1 MEYNVNSPQVG
12 MSMTPPSLLK
22 EGQFLILVNGNIQA
36 VDGNFAMITNDS
48 SNLLGTRFKEGF
60 KVIGT
65 NVVPSLSTTFFF
77 LYSPITE
84 ESEIGF
90 LFDTSSP
97 DKPDAIADQCCENQ
111 IVESTPLEQTAQNP
125 ISPYYTF
132 VNAGCLNF
140 DVDYPVTSWIK
151 IDDCNVRIYFND
163 FRNPPRYID
172 YKDFQKVNISNCP
185 LIETNELDC
194 DKILIFPETCYP
206 VVDVVDGRRG

>member
-90 LFDTSSP
+90 
-97 DKPDAIADQCCENQ
+97 
-111 IVESTPLEQTAQNP
+111 
-125 ISPYYTF
+125 
-132 VNAGCLNF
+132 
-140 DVDYPVTSWIK
+140 
-151 IDDCNVRIYFND
+151 
-163 FRNPPRYID
+163 
-172 YKDFQKVNISNCP
+172 
-185 LIETNELDC
+185 
-194 DKILIFPETCYP
+194 
-206 VVDVVDGRRG
+206 

>member
-77 LYSPITE
+77 LHSPITE

-97 DKPDAIADQCCENQ
+97 DKPDAICALDKAMLPSLLSMMTKSLPVPWYFENR
-111 IVESTPLEQTAQNP
+111 
-125 ISPYYTF
+125 ISI
-132 VNAGCLNF
+132 L
-140 DVDYPVTSWIK
+140 
-151 IDDCNVRIYFND
+151 
-163 FRNPPRYID
+163 
-172 YKDFQKVNISNCP
+172 
-185 LIETNELDC
+185 LI
-194 DKILIFPETCYP
+194 
-206 VVDVVDGRRG
+206 